1 MGAGRLAPA
10 ARRTMMS
17 PEARIAMIARRAGLV
32 ALLLAVSVLPA
43 AADPFTISFTAG
55 DVKEVMN
62 DTYDDPLSDAT
73 YLWGLWSIRAMP
85 IVSGGTYD
93 IFSGAVDATASGDF
107 WTYAAPSAGVT
118 WASPYG
124 SEVAN
129 FYLKPASEHLGTAA
143 HPLYFIAD
151 QPATAFQS
159 YAFDNT
165 RDNGYGRSTYLGV
178 CGVDVLATDP
188 GCNQTN
194 VLPDSALFSF
204 SFDSQLGSIPARVAV
219 PGGRVEVLS
228 GRKPADRMGHESVG
242 RGLHRRR
249 RQAADR
255 SVSAGDRRG
264 RPRLQRWPGL
274 QGDDAGPRA
283 GDALVGRPG
292 PGGGRVGPPPAQIAS
307 QARRQ
312 TASRVVIPTR
322 GTGRPAPASIPG
334 REPP

>member
-124 SEVAN
+124 A
-129 FYLKPASEHLGTAA
+129 KWPT
-143 HPLYFIAD
+143 
-151 QPATAFQS
+151 
-159 YAFDNT
+159 
-165 RDNGYGRSTYLGV
+165 ST
-178 CGVDVLATDP
+178 
-188 GCNQTN
+188 
-194 VLPDSALFSF
+194 
-204 SFDSQLGSIPARVAV
+204 
-219 PGGRVEVLS
+219 
-228 GRKPADRMGHESVG
+228 
-242 RGLHRRR
+242 
-249 RQAADR
+249 
-255 SVSAGDRRG
+255 
-264 RPRLQRWPGL
+264 
-274 QGDDAGPRA
+274 
-283 GDALVGRPG
+283 
-292 PGGGRVGPPPAQIAS
+292 
-307 QARRQ
+307 
-312 TASRVVIPTR
+312 
-322 GTGRPAPASIPG
+322 
-334 REPP
+334 